1 MRYLVNSFHLILVL
15 FLTACA
21 QQASEEYVL
30 PDFPRNSSA
39 DLAIISNDV
48 YYNVIHDIYSY
59 HNYIIVIAND
69 VASGKYV
76 HIYDK
81 KSGDIINS
89 GLTRGRGQN
98 ETMMGFMNT
107 YFDKKSGLIKMWD
120 SAKRSL
126 LLIDVNALASASPD
140 AVSKIY
146 YDFADSWVR
155 HRIPID
161 DKFLNVYNP
170 SYLQEQDLYCRMVL
184 NDNQNDTLSVLTDF
198 PDISVHERYHIYNNS
213 VAALSDDSKTLVLG
227 TSCGAIL
234 EIFSIQ
240 SNQIKAEYT
249 GKFSPVLMLDDNIGI
264 DTDNTNY
271 GFADIDVVNGNIL
284 TAFHGT
290 KAIDTEIIFNDIAI
304 WDLKGRPLRKI
315 EIKYTI
321 QRLTYDEKDKMLYL
335 VVSDDEGMYLAKLVL
350 PL

>member
-1 MRYLVNSFHLILVL
+1 MRYLVNSLHLILVL

-39 DLAIISNDV
+39 DLAIISNNV
-48 YYNVIHDIYSY
+48 YYNVIHDLYSY
-59 HNYIIVIAND
+59 NDYIIVIAND
-69 VASGKYV
+69 IVSGRCV

-81 KSGDIINS
+81 KSGDILNS
-89 GLTRGRGQN
+89 GLTRGRGPN
-98 ETMMGFMNT
+98 ETMIGFMNT
-107 YFDKKSGLIKMWD
+107 YFDKTYGLIKMWD
-120 SAKRSL
+120 SSKKSL
-126 LLIDVNALASASPD
+126 LLIDVDALATNLPD
-140 AVSKIY
+140 PVSETY
-146 YDFADSWVR
+146 YNFFDSWVL

-161 DKFLNVYNP
+161 DKFLNIYNP
-170 SYLQEQDLYCRMVL
+170 SYLKEQDLYCRMTL
-184 NDNQNDTLSVLTDF
+184 TDNQNDTLTVLPEF
-198 PDISVHERYHIYNNS
+198 PDISVHERYHMYNNS
-213 VAALSDDSKTLVLG
+213 IAALSDDSKTVAIG

-240 SNQIKAEYT
+240 SNKIKAEYT

-271 GFADIDVVNGNIL
+271 GFADIDVVNGNII

-290 KAIDTEIIFNDIAI
+290 KAIETEIIFNDIAI
-304 WDLKGRPLRKI
+304 WDLNGSPLKKI
-315 EIKYTI
+315 EIKYKI
-321 QRLTYDEKDKMLYL
+321 HRLVYDDKDEMLYL